1 MAESSR
7 KVTAKR
13 KRQKVLE
20 GRREAAAHAEATRA
34 DLILGSPLNLGPS
47 ALYEGSRLQKAVLKP
62 EDVWYTPPPDYASGQ
77 EPEHYLHGLSAA
89 DRELLFGA
97 LPHATA
103 ELAYD
108 PERPAKSAA
117 QAAEQHQQTQTLQ
130 RILDLRNASRA
141 GIDAVNRQRIIAEF
155 GRKTESGGIDSGS
168 SQVQAAL
175 ITHKIRNLWNHVE
188 QNNRDKHN
196 RKALRVLVHKRAKIL
211 KYFKRKHEHE
221 YDALLKDLGLVRSA
235 VEGELVVGM

>member
-1 MAESSR
+1 MGESAR
-7 KVTAKR
+7 KVAAKR
-13 KRQKVLE
+13 KKQKVLE

-47 ALYEGSRLQKAVLKP
+47 ALYEGSRLQKVVLKP

-77 EPEHYLHGLSAA
+77 EPENYLYGLSPA

-141 GIDAVNRQRIIAEF
+141 GIDAVNRQRIIEEF
-155 GRKTESGGIDSGS
+155 GRKTESGGVDSGS
-168 SQVQAAL
+168 SEVQAAL
-175 ITHKIRNLWNHVE
+175 ITHKIRNLWEHVE

-196 RKALRVLVHKRAKIL
+196 RRALRILVHKRAKIL
-211 KYFKRKHEHE
+211 KYFKRKHEHQ

-235 VEGELVVGM
+235 VEGELIVGM